1 VNFRKVGL
9 FFFAGVRFFSGV
21 VAGAKFEVLLVFLR
35 GVLGKLC
42 VWMWFFDG
50 ENVVRCVVNVAF

>member
-1 VNFRKVGL
+1 M
-9 FFFAGVRFFSGV
+9 RFFSGV

-35 GVLGKLC
+35 GVLGKLR